1 MTPLLLGVGG
11 AAILTI
17 LATWLPSACWNQE
30 GPVRRLLTLT
40 GQRRWRHACSI
51 NQELLRNLD
60 DSCPENDAATG
71 SKDIRL
77 AACALLLELAN
88 ADDEFTD
95 DERQHLESAVRRQ
108 FGLDATRGRDSCWS
122 SRRRQREEAVD
133 LWQFTN
139 LIAENYSTG
148 QKMVLAEIMWGLVY
162 SDGDL
167 ASKED
172 YLMRKICNLLR
183 LEPGYLAE
191 AGSELGHS
199 GRYGS
204 GVTPGS
210 QPGIFPLNERPTPK
224 APTMR
229 DLVPGGY
236 SSPTRSSGPWW
247 VWLPSARMPWRSSC
261 RSAWGSWSW
270 SR

>member
-1 MTPLLLGVGG
+1 MLNAIKSFFSSSMSPAPETEKGE
-11 AAILTI
+11 AA
-17 LATWLPSACWNQE
+17 
-30 GPVRRLLTLT
+30 
-40 GQRRWRHACSI
+40 
-51 NQELLRNLD
+51 
-60 DSCPENDAATG
+60 
-71 SKDIRL
+71 KDIRL

-88 ADDEFTD
+88 ADEEFTD

-108 FGLDATRGRDSCWS
+108 FGLGAAEAEKLLELA
-122 SRRRQREEAVD
+122 QQAREEAVD

-191 AGSELGHS
+191 ARA
-199 GRYGS
+199 RYDQANTEG
-204 GVTPGS
+204 
-210 QPGIFPLNERPTPK
+210 
-224 APTMR
+224 
-229 DLVPGGY
+229 
-236 SSPTRSSGPWW
+236 
-247 VWLPSARMPWRSSC
+247 
-261 RSAWGSWSW
+261 
-270 SR
+270 

>member
-1 MTPLLLGVGG
+1 MLS
-11 AAILTI
+11 AIRKFFSSSMNPAPEAEGKE
-17 LATWLPSACWNQE
+17 AT
-30 GPVRRLLTLT
+30 
-40 GQRRWRHACSI
+40 
-51 NQELLRNLD
+51 
-60 DSCPENDAATG
+60 
-71 SKDIRL
+71 KDIRL

-108 FGLDATRGRDSCWS
+108 FGLGAAEAEKLLELAQQARD
-122 SRRRQREEAVD
+122 EAED

-191 AGSELGHS
+191 ARQRFADG
-199 GRYGS
+199 
-204 GVTPGS
+204 
-210 QPGIFPLNERPTPK
+210 N
-224 APTMR
+224 A
-229 DLVPGGY
+229 
-236 SSPTRSSGPWW
+236 
-247 VWLPSARMPWRSSC
+247 
-261 RSAWGSWSW
+261 
-270 SR
+270 

>member
-1 MTPLLLGVGG
+1 ML
-11 AAILTI
+11 
-17 LATWLPSACWNQE
+17 N
-30 GPVRRLLTLT
+30 
-40 GQRRWRHACSI
+40 SI
-51 NQELLRNLD
+51 KKFFASSMSPAPQAD
-60 DSCPENDAATG
+60 PEREK
-71 SKDIRL
+71 KDLRL

-88 ADDEFTD
+88 ADDEFSA

-108 FGLDATRGRDSCWS
+108 FGLDSAEAERLLELA
-122 SRRRQREEAVD
+122 QQAREEAVD

-191 AGSELGHS
+191 ARKRFTGE
-199 GRYGS
+199 
-204 GVTPGS
+204 
-210 QPGIFPLNERPTPK
+210 
-224 APTMR
+224 A
-229 DLVPGGY
+229 
-236 SSPTRSSGPWW
+236 
-247 VWLPSARMPWRSSC
+247 
-261 RSAWGSWSW
+261 
-270 SR
+270 

>member
-1 MTPLLLGVGG
+1 MLQ
-11 AAILTI
+11 AIKDFFTSSMSP
-17 LATWLPSACWNQE
+17 A
-30 GPVRRLLTLT
+30 
-40 GQRRWRHACSI
+40 
-51 NQELLRNLD
+51 D
-60 DSCPENDAATG
+60 DAADADG
-71 SKDIRL
+71 GQKDIRL

-88 ADDEFTD
+88 ADDDFTE

-108 FGLDATRGRDSCWS
+108 FGLDKSEAEKLLDLA
-122 SRRRQREEAVD
+122 QRERDEAVD

-191 AGSELGHS
+191 ARKRYSNSEG
-199 GRYGS
+199 
-204 GVTPGS
+204 
-210 QPGIFPLNERPTPK
+210 
-224 APTMR
+224 
-229 DLVPGGY
+229 
-236 SSPTRSSGPWW
+236 
-247 VWLPSARMPWRSSC
+247 
-261 RSAWGSWSW
+261 
-270 SR
+270 